1 MAHRR
6 LRRALVA
13 FALGACSC
21 CAIAQAAPEPAEE
34 VLQVWPGDA
43 PGSEVWTGPEL
54 SEEAPHPT
62 GKIQLKRNV
71 SAPTLTVFRPA
82 AGKGNGTA
90 MLVLPGGA
98 FGALAWDLEG
108 TEVAHWLADRGITA
122 FLLKYRVR
130 SWPIPPGVKIE
141 KPADYIPILEQGRKI
156 AVADASEAVRLVRRK
171 AALYEIEP
179 DRIGMI
185 GFSAGAVTILGVV
198 LESDASALPDF
209 IAPIYGFTM
218 IDSPVLPAE
227 APPLFVVAA
236 QDDGLVTAEHNQ
248 QIYNLWNH
256 AKRPVEMHLFE
267 EGGHGFGMRPQNK
280 PVDAWPTIFEA
291 WLRSQG
297 LIQ

>member
-1 MAHRR
+1 
-6 LRRALVA
+6 
-13 FALGACSC
+13 
-21 CAIAQAAPEPAEE
+21 
-34 VLQVWPGDA
+34 
-43 PGSEVWTGPEL
+43 
-54 SEEAPHPT
+54 
-62 GKIQLKRNV
+62 
-71 SAPTLTVFRPA
+71 
-82 AGKGNGTA
+82 
-90 MLVLPGGA
+90 
-98 FGALAWDLEG
+98 
-108 TEVAHWLADRGITA
+108 
-122 FLLKYRVR
+122 
-130 SWPIPPGVKIE
+130 
-141 KPADYIPILEQGRKI
+141 
-156 AVADASEAVRLVRRK
+156 
-171 AALYEIEP
+171 
-179 DRIGMI
+179 MI

>member
-1 MAHRR
+1 
-6 LRRALVA
+6 
-13 FALGACSC
+13 
-21 CAIAQAAPEPAEE
+21 
-34 VLQVWPGDA
+34 
-43 PGSEVWTGPEL
+43 VWTGPEL